1 MTKTMERIIRA
12 PEFVPSN
19 QGCSGGGVGGCLA
32 QGVQPHLLKFSK
44 KVGGGSAPF
53 IICAWVQPRKL

>member
-19 QGCSGGGVGGCLA
+19 QGCSGGGGGCLA
-32 QGVQPHLLKFSK
+32 QGVQPNLLKFSK

-53 IICAWVQPRKL
+53 II